1 MSRREIT
8 VQPANLQ
15 RSVLHQAVEVVLGP
29 VLRGR
34 HFEDVSNAEQCFL
47 SVSVLDD
54 LQDGEVLQDRVHH
67 VFLWQTLQFEDEVD
81 HVFTHWTAADLIQ
94 VATTFKSWVFRL
106 NLLHNLLPKAADFGG
121 ALDGHTLVTLVAV
134 IKYFKCNESDIAMV
148 LIVMKLCKVS
158 RKMFYGW

>member
-1 MSRREIT
+1 M
-8 VQPANLQ
+8 
-15 RSVLHQAVEVVLGP
+15 VLGP

-34 HFEDVSNAEQCFL
+34 HLEDVSNAEQRLL
-47 SVSVLDD
+47 SLSVLDH

-94 VATTFKSWVFRL
+94 VATTFQTWVLRL
-106 NLLHNLLPKAADFGG
+106 HLLHHLLPKAADFGG
-121 ALDGHTLVTLVAV
+121 ALDGHTLITLVPV
-134 IKYFKCNESDIAMV
+134 IKYFKWNDSDIEME
-148 LIVMKLCKVS
+148 LIVMKVCKVS